1 MRGKD
6 GRRIEA
12 EIGPELDYLSQVS
25 RRLGVVDLVAD
36 YFRPVVGDWNDLH
49 DEAERWRAAGKVA
62 ESVTRDLTKPLG
74 RLDSAWQGKS
84 ADSFVEH
91 MQKVGLAGH
100 DMSDAMTAM
109 GEALDETAEGIR
121 GIVEDMAVV
130 YKDTADTVSGVAA
143 LPLDGD
149 PRVIQ
154 HLDELRDPAKEL
166 FESVRDVLEAFLKLC
181 DGLSGTDAD
190 FAGVKMDHRY
200 PEQNW
205 TFTEPKKAVVGTPGS
220 PGSDGHSTGSAA
232 GSPGDTKPES
242 AAASVGGGGG
252 SVGAG
257 VGGGGSVGGGAA
269 LGSASGG
276 AAAPSSPTQPG
287 GFTGI
292 QDQTH
297 PEQGAARP
305 AAAAA
310 GGGGGGGGAPGGAA
324 GGAMMGGAP
333 MGGAGG
339 QQGGDKEHK
348 SKVRIAGSTEDL
360 LGKPKKSAPPV
371 VGQD

>member
-6 GRRIEA
+6 GRQIEA

-25 RRLGVVDLVAD
+25 RRLGVADLVAD

-121 GIVEDMAVV
+121 GIVEDMSGVF
-130 YKDTADTVSGVAA
+130 KDTAETVSGVAA

-149 PRVIQ
+149 QRIVQ
-154 HLDELRDPAKEL
+154 HLDDLRDPAKEL
-166 FESVRDVLEAFLKLC
+166 FESVRDVLEAFLRLC
-181 DGLSGTDAD
+181 DGLSGVDAD

-200 PEQNW
+200 PEENW
-205 TFTEPKKAVVGTPGS
+205 AFAEPKKAAVGTPGA
-220 PGSDGHSTGSAA
+220 GSASGGSA

-242 AAASVGGGGG
+242 AAASAGGGGG

-257 VGGGGSVGGGAA
+257 VGGGGSVGGGAG
-269 LGSASGG
+269 LGSAGVGGG
-276 AAAPSSPTQPG
+276 AAAPSGPTQPG
-287 GFTGI
+287 GSTGV
-292 QDQTH
+292 QDQPH
-297 PEQGAARP
+297 PGQAGAVRP

-310 GGGGGGGGAPGGAA
+310 GGGGGGAPGGAA
-324 GGAMMGGAP
+324 GGAMMGGMP

-348 SKVRIAGSTEDL
+348 SKIRIAGSTEDL